1 MKNLLNNISQEEKNR
16 ILEMHSGM
24 KKTIK
29 EQYDDLNGM
38 NWTQNTTMDR
48 PRTRTIQRPIDEPID
63 EPMFDEG
70 SFKSILKKHNLLNK
84 MSNRVDEHRIL
95 MERQSS
101 EVVQKLLSLL
111 HLFDK
116 LIFLAIVDCESADF
130 SDVDMCSLPNLTFV
144 NLKGTENN
152 FKEQGYECF
161 DEDRSVGRNT
171 AFFHKEA

>member
-48 PRTRTIQRPIDEPID
+48 PRTRTIRRPIDEPID

-70 SFKSILKKHNLLNK
+70 SVKSILKKHNLLNK
-84 MSNRVDEHRIL
+84 VDSKISEHRIF
-95 MERQSS
+95 MVNQSS

-111 HLFDK
+111 HLFDE

-130 SDVDMCSLPNLTFV
+130 SDVDMCSLPKLTFI
-144 NLKGTENN
+144 NLSGTENN
-152 FKEQGYECF
+152 FNEQGYECF
-161 DEDRSVGRNT
+161 NDEGKGM
-171 AFFHKEA
+171 FFHKEG